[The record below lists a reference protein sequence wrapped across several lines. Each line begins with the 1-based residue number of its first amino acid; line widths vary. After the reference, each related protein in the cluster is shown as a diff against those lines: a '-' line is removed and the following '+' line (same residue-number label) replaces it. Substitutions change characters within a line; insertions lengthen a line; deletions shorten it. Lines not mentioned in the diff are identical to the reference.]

1 MLAESVRDHYTHGK
15 LLDSIEAFLKARHID
30 PAHLS
35 HRDLF
40 VCDQM
45 HGRGVKATREHIV
58 HAGIAARMHV
68 LDIGCGI
75 GGASR
80 CIAAE
85 CGCSVTGI
93 DLTQEFIDVA
103 RELTRRC
110 KLDDR
115 IEFFKA
121 DALDMPFQANTFDHV
136 WCQNVTMHIGDKTRL
151 ISGIARVLKPGGR
164 FSCSEYALGP
174 SGEPFYPLPWASE
187 PAQSFLVT
195 PDAMRAA
202 IEAGSFHVIEQL
214 DINEAN
220 LSFQP
225 EMHAR
230 AQRGEPLQ
238 SVNPLYFKFGDTFLE
253 SIRNLRRSAEAG
265 RLTEQ
270 LIVAE
275 LEEVAG

>member
-1 MLAESVRDHYTHGK
+1 MPVELVQDHYAHGN
-15 LLDSIEAFLKARHID
+15 LLDRIDAFLKTRHID

-45 HGRGVKATREHIV
+45 HGGGVKATRAHITR
-58 HAGIAARMHV
+58 AGIGAGMKV

-75 GGASR
+75 GGAAR
-80 CIAAE
+80 CLAAE

-103 RELTRRC
+103 RELTARC
-110 KLDDR
+110 ELSEH

-121 DALDMPFQANTFDHV
+121 DALDMPFEKNTFDHA
-136 WCQNVTMHIGDKTRL
+136 WCHNVTMNIQDKARL
-151 ISGIARVLKPGGR
+151 ISEIARVLKPGGR

-202 IEAGSFHVIEQL
+202 VEAGGFRIIEQL

-220 LSFQP
+220 LTFQRQ
-225 EMHAR
+225 MRTR
-230 AQRGEPLQ
+230 AQRGELLQ
-238 SVNPLYFKFGDTFLE
+238 SVNPLYFTLGDAFRE
-253 SIRNLRRSAEAG
+253 CISNVGKSAATG
-265 RLTEQ
+265 RLIEQ
-270 LIVAE
+270 LIVTE
-275 LEEVAG
+275 LLEVEG